1 MLYYDRTERQKG
13 ANTMTMKERLKIHR
27 EMEEKN
33 RERIVEHIARQKKS
47 A

>member
-1 MLYYDRTERQKG
+1 
-13 ANTMTMKERLKIHR
+13 MTMKERLKIHR

-33 RERIVEHIARQKKS
+33 LERIRAHIEAQKKS

>member
-1 MLYYDRTERQKG
+1 
-13 ANTMTMKERLKIHR
+13 MTMKERLKIHR

-33 RERIVEHIARQKKS
+33 RKRIAEHIARQKKS